1 MSPLKGM
8 FYTCNTFVFLFFAEC
23 NIFVF
28 LVVGKELQ
36 FIPVL
41 FLQNL
46 TKPFEESKPH

>member
-1 MSPLKGM
+1 MNLYVMSPLKGR
-8 FYTCNTFVFLFFAEC
+8 FHACNT
-23 NIFVF
+23 NTFVF

-36 FIPVL
+36 FLPIL